1 MALVQR
7 SGGKYFIWTLQSS
20 PQGWARAPTPA
31 ARFSLAAENTLSLW
45 PVPVTDSEPR
55 RLREGPATNLP
66 HGLGQGSVRQ
76 KEDVSS

>member
-7 SGGKYFIWTLQSS
+7 SGGKYFIWTPGLGKGSHSCSQVL
-20 PQGWARAPTPA
+20 
-31 ARFSLAAENTLSLW
+31 LAAENSLTLW
-45 PVPVTDSEPR
+45 TVPVTDREPP
-55 RLREGPATNLP
+55 RLRKGPATNLP